1 MAAMVKT
8 PRRDADDE
16 TIIAIGDDGA
26 FMPVGK
32 LEAHHEALQHVAVS
46 IFVFA
51 GDRLLIQRRA
61 FGKYHSGG
69 QWANTCCTHP
79 RWGEAPAACASRRL
93 REELGFTLPLT
104 ARGVVD
110 YRADVG
116 NGMVENERVHVFEA
130 NLPASAADGPDAL
143 PLDRF
148 DPAEVQAVA
157 WRDRAALRSAID
169 EAPQDFTPWLRIYLD
184 RWAELGL
191 SSRDWPDASRRIA
204 PAKS

>member
-1 MAAMVKT
+1 MAAIARDRRLENDDKT
-8 PRRDADDE
+8 SAAIGAEE

-26 FMPVGK
+26 FLPVGK
-32 LEAHHEALQHVAVS
+32 LEAHHRALRHVAVS

-51 GDRLLIQRRA
+51 DDRLLIQRRA

-79 RWGEAPAACASRRL
+79 RWGEAPAACARRRL
-93 REELGFTLPLT
+93 GEELGFTLPLT

-110 YRADVG
+110 YRANVG
-116 NGMVENERVHVFEA
+116 NGMVENEHVHVFEA
-130 NLPASAADGPDAL
+130 NLPASAAFGASAL

-148 DPAEVQAVA
+148 DPSEVQSVA
-157 WRDRAALRSAID
+157 WRDRGWLRSAI
-169 EAPQDFTPWLRIYLD
+169 ERNAGDFTPWFRIYLD

-191 SSRDWPDASRRIA
+191 SSRD
-204 PAKS
+204 